1 MSDARTS
8 RPQGRQKDR
17 LGRHGEDLAVQHL
30 VHEGVLLIARNWR
43 CPEGELDIIGAE
55 GDALVICE
63 VKTRTSTRFGT
74 PLEAVTEAKVQ
85 RMQRLAHIW
94 CREHRVHPPRI
105 RYDVV
110 EVLAPGDAE
119 PVITYHRG
127 VI

>member
-8 RPQGRQKDR
+8 RPQGRPKDL
-17 LGRHGEDLAVQHL
+17 LGRRGEDLAAAHL
-30 VHEGVLLIARNWR
+30 EHEGVLLIERNWR
-43 CPEGELDIIGAE
+43 CPDGELDIIGAE
-55 GDALVICE
+55 DDALVICE

-74 PLEAVTEAKVQ
+74 PLEAVDEAKVQ
-85 RMQRLAHIW
+85 RMQRLAHVW

-110 EVLAPGDAE
+110 EVLAPRDTE

>member
-8 RPQGRQKDR
+8 RPSGRPKDL
-17 LGRHGEDLAVQHL
+17 LGRHGEDLAAEHL
-30 VHEGVLLIARNWR
+30 EHEGVLLIERNWR
-43 CPEGELDIIGAE
+43 CSEGELDIIGAE
-55 GDALVICE
+55 DDALIICE

-74 PLEAVTEAKVQ
+74 PLEAVNDAKIH
-85 RMQRLAHIW
+85 RMQRLAQLW
-94 CREHRVHPPRI
+94 CRERRVHPPRI

-110 EVLAPGDAE
+110 EVLAPRDAE